1 MIILIPLP
9 LFFASTVYSV
19 AGLSGKSNDIAVPV
33 YCIQLILPRLFLYS
47 LGRGGNDLGVLLFV
61 YRGLVP
67 AVGI

>member
-19 AGLSGKSNDIAVPV
+19 AGLSGKSNDIAAPV
-33 YCIQLILPRLFLYS
+33 YRIQLILPRLFLYS
-47 LGRGGNDLGVLLFV
+47 LGGGGNDLGVLLFV